1 MALCCS
7 TTSCCVSSSN
17 RAVARAASRPAPLA
31 RTSSRV
37 QRRTR
42 AAPEDGGEDL
52 SGLLKDLERFQQR
65 SGASGSGPS
74 ASSGAP
80 ASGVGGAPAS
90 SSRPAAGQG
99 AAEEPSPFKEALDK
113 LLIADF
119 FLVLAILGW
128 LGLGLGVQGA
138 LHSSVLLDAW
148 YPLWPLVFQP
158 AIGVLMLG
166 ALVSGGLGW
175 LKEQEEKK
183 GD

>member
-1 MALCCS
+1 
-7 TTSCCVSSSN
+7 
-17 RAVARAASRPAPLA
+17 
-31 RTSSRV
+31 
-37 QRRTR
+37 
-42 AAPEDGGEDL
+42 
-52 SGLLKDLERFQQR
+52 
-65 SGASGSGPS
+65 
-74 ASSGAP
+74 
-80 ASGVGGAPAS
+80 
-90 SSRPAAGQG
+90 
-99 AAEEPSPFKEALDK
+99 
-113 LLIADF
+113 
-119 FLVLAILGW
+119 VLAILGW